1 MQTTVLHQNIILS
14 ILPFFNLK
22 CQFTIDLQT
31 LSIPGPPYYFVCWK
45 PIKCVFTHHILIVN
59 NVLRKRR
66 KLRHYFTG
74 HVCTILQ
81 KQFYFL
87 VSNKK
92 YKSKWYIKTC
102 IPTSFLGLELS
113 MWKNTKPSYKMS
125 KKNIWVRSLGFTGEE
140 KKIDPYDI
148 SIIEKGSF

>member
-102 IPTSFLGLELS
+102 IPTSFLGILS
-113 MWKNTKPSYKMS
+113 CLCERIPNHLTRCQ
-125 KKNIWVRSLGFTGEE
+125 KNIWVTLEPF
-140 KKIDPYDI
+140 
-148 SIIEKGSF
+148 SIGTLTK